1 VFDALSSVRCY
12 KPAWPEERV
21 LELMR
26 TERGRAF
33 DPELIDILFDR
44 LAEVRAVRA
53 ASPEEPD

>member
-1 VFDALSSVRCY
+1 VRCY

-21 LELMR
+21 LDQMR
-26 TERGRAF
+26 SERGRAF

-44 LAEVRAVRA
+44 LAELRAIRA